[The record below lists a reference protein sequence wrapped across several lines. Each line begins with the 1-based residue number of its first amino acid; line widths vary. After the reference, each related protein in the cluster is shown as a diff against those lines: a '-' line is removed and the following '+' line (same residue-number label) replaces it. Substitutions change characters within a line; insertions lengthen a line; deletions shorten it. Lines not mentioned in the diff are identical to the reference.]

1 MLYTWHTNNL
11 NITAMEVLS
20 DESIVMC
27 SSNGQ
32 LTRHN
37 KQNGRV
43 LYQKKLE
50 NWAGGLAEIGLG
62 NQQCLALSFEIAE
75 KDKEG

>member
-1 MLYTWHTNNL
+1 MLYTWHTDKL
-11 NITAMEVLS
+11 NIAAMEVLS

-27 SSNGQ
+27 CWNGQ
-32 LTRHN
+32 LTRYN

-50 NWAGGLAEIGLG
+50 NWTGGLAEIGFG
-62 NQQCLALSFEIAE
+62 KQQCLALSFKKAE
-75 KDKEG
+75 KDNEG